1 MKRTLYAGRFGS
13 LALIVLTFIVPVFA
27 QRSLTT
33 ALDFDGNGVADYYTW
48 RGTVALGDQEAWSV
62 HTNNDINFIHPFG
75 EQVVEFEAPGDYDGD
90 SKGDIATFNDL
101 TSTWR
106 RIESSTGAVVT
117 QVFGLPGD
125 LPVQRDYDGD
135 GKTDLAVIRFSG
147 GALTWHVLRSSDGIT
162 TTLGGA
168 CGFTDT
174 DFEAPGD
181 YDGDGLFDAAVQRP
195 QLNGTSTFIICFSA
209 GGTQS
214 IPWGTDSDLNNIA
227 DYDGDGKSDIAVTRE
242 GPGGEIVWD
251 IRRSSNGSQML
262 INWGIFTED
271 STVQNDYDGDGRAEV
286 AVYRGSEARFFI
298 KDTVNSNVSFVP
310 WGLPG
315 DYPLTNFFLN

>member
-1 MKRTLYAGRFGS
+1 MKRTSYAGRFGS
-13 LALIVLTFIVPVFA
+13 LALIVLTSIVPAFA

-48 RGTVALGDQEAWSV
+48 RGTLILGDQETWSI
-62 HTNNDINFIHPFG
+62 HTNSDINFIHPFG
-75 EQVVEFEAPGDYDGD
+75 EQEFETETPGDFDGD
-90 SKGDIATFNDL
+90 GKGDIATFRDV
-101 TSTWR
+101 TSTWT

-117 QVFGLPGD
+117 QVFGQPGD
-125 LPVQRDYDGD
+125 SPVQRDYDGD

-147 GALTWHVLRSSDGIT
+147 GALTWHVLRSSDGAAI
-162 TTLGGA
+162 TLGGA

-195 QLNGTSTFIICFSA
+195 ELNGTSTFIICFSA

-214 IPWGTDSDLNNIA
+214 ISWGTDSDLNNIA

-242 GPGGEIVWD
+242 GPGGELVWD
-251 IRRSSNGSQML
+251 IRRSSDASQLL
-262 INWGIFTED
+262 INFGIAAED

-286 AVYRGSEARFFI
+286 AVYRQSEARFHI
-298 KDTVNSNVSFVP
+298 RDTVTSNVSLVP

-315 DYPLTNFFLN
+315 DYPLTNFFSN

>member
-1 MKRTLYAGRFGS
+1 MKRTSYAGRFGS

-48 RGTVALGDQEAWSV
+48 RGTLVSGDQEPWSV

-75 EQVVEFEAPGDYDGD
+75 DQLAEFEAPGDYDGD
-90 SKGDIATFNDL
+90 GKGDVATFNDA
-101 TSTWR
+101 TSTWK

-117 QVFGLPGD
+117 QLFGVPGD
-125 LPVQRDYDGD
+125 SPVQRDYDGD

-147 GALTWHVLRSSDGIT
+147 GALTWHVLRSSDGVA
-162 TTLGGA
+162 TTLGGG

-195 QLNGTSTFIICFSA
+195 QLNGTSTFIICLSA
-209 GGTQS
+209 GGIQS
-214 IPWGTDSDLNNIA
+214 IPWGTNSDLNNIA

-242 GPGGEIVWD
+242 GPGGELVWD
-251 IRRSSNGSQML
+251 IRRSSNGTQLL
-262 INWGIFTED
+262 INWGFATAD

-286 AVYRGSEARFFI
+286 AVYRQSEARFYI
-298 KDTVNSNVSFVP
+298 KDTVNSNVSFLP

-315 DYPLTNFFLN
+315 DYPLTNFFAN